1 VPTSTVE
8 QYIKTIYQQ
17 EEQDPGRIVSM
28 KQISYAM
35 AVTPGTATAMV
46 KHLSQRDLVRYVP
59 RKGVSLT
66 DSGRRLALTVVRRHR
81 LVETFLE
88 QVLGYDWSE
97 VHEDAE
103 RLEHAVSDRFIQRID
118 AYLGYPPADPH
129 GDPIP
134 SAEGVIDDSPTI
146 TLDQCEAGARFAV
159 SRVGD
164 GHADFLALMKEHL
177 VIPGEVFLL
186 DNHNRVGGTI
196 TIRHESSDK
205 ALTIGYDLG
214 ARITVTS
221 AKSSKR

>member
-1 VPTSTVE
+1 MPTSTVE

-17 EEQDPGRIVSM
+17 ETLSPGEIVSM
-28 KQISYAM
+28 KQISEAM

-46 KHLSQRDLVRYVP
+46 KHLSGRELVRYLP
-59 RKGVSLT
+59 RKGVTLT
-66 DSGRRLALTVVRRHR
+66 AAGRRLALTVVRRHR

-118 AYLGYPPADPH
+118 AYLGFPPSDPH

-134 SAEGVIDDSPTI
+134 SAEGVIDERPTI
-146 TLDQCEAGARFAV
+146 TLDQCETGARFTV

-164 GHADFLALMKEHL
+164 GHPDFLALMKKHR
-177 VIPGEVFLL
+177 VIPGELFLL
-186 DNHNRVGGTI
+186 DEHNAAGGTI
-196 TIRHESSDK
+196 TIRHEQSDS
-205 ALTIGYDLG
+205 ALTIGYDMG
-214 ARITVTS
+214 SRITVTGIE
-221 AKSSKR
+221 